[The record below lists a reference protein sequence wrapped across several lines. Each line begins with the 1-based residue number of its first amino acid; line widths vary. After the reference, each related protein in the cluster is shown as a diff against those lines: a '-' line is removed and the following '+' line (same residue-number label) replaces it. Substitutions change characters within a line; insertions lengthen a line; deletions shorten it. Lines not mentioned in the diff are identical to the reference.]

1 MIFYRPSCFFP
12 GFKLCL
18 GFAIKRLAEMQMI
31 QNIPFSLSLQ
41 RPVWPYWSCFI
52 CPCFNS
58 VFVGNEGKYFPASC
72 QCNKYLLNSQGL
84 QQEGLRKQKEEKE
97 QIWRYCS
104 MLWAELVRIWDRI
117 FFCSWNKRSKQYL
130 KTKASGKLKS
140 MEFLKYKSKLKT

>member
-12 GFKLCL
+12 VFKLCL

-31 QNIPFSLSLQ
+31 QNIPFSLS
-41 RPVWPYWSCFI
+41 PTSCVALLKLLH
-52 CPCFNS
+52 PCFNS

-97 QIWRYCS
+97 QIWLYCS